1 MILGSSVNGQEYED
15 IHNEKKTKP
24 KYWIAVQ
31 PSKWVS
37 ENDLQQENGTEGD
50 KLLTVAHRRSSRVHL
65 DMWQGC
71 YTCWPH
77 KIVGNVTHHSAKLGT
92 ANLNFLH

>member
-1 MILGSSVNGQEYED
+1 MQCLGMILGSSVNGQEYED

-37 ENDLQQENGTEGD
+37 ENNLQQENGTEGD
-50 KLLTVAHRRSSRVHL
+50 KLLTLWHIEGAAVF
-65 DMWQGC
+65 
-71 YTCWPH
+71 
-77 KIVGNVTHHSAKLGT
+77 I
-92 ANLNFLH
+92 